1 MIRFTALNSLHA
13 SRPIEA
19 NNNHKKS
26 DIFGKYVFT
35 NDKLEKYLGKV
46 AYKNF
51 ISSIDAGE
59 RISDDLADQIAA
71 AMKSWALEHNA
82 THYTHWFQPLTGLTA
97 EKHDSFLDVY
107 NGSGIEKFAGSALI
121 QQEPDAS
128 SFPSGGIRN
137 TFEARGY
144 TAWDPTSPA
153 FLMPSGGGF
162 TLCIPTIFISYTGEA
177 LDYKA
182 PLLKTLHQLDLAAT
196 AVCQYFDEQV
206 NKVTATLGV
215 EQEYFLIDAALFN
228 ARPDLVI
235 AGRTILGQSPAK
247 GQQLDDHYFGSIPER
262 VQAFMIDFEDE
273 CLKLGIPL
281 KTRHN
286 EVAPSQFECAPNFEE
301 VNLAVDHNQLLMDV
315 IDKVARRHHFRA
327 LLHEKPFANVNGS
340 GKHCNFSMGT
350 NTGVN
355 LLSPGKTPSRNLS
368 FLTFFVNTIKAVHDH
383 SELLRASIASP
394 GNDHRL
400 GANEA
405 PPAIISAFIG
415 EQLTKVLQ
423 SLKADGLDG
432 KADEAAGT
440 IAVNAPQIPNL
451 SKDTTDRNR
460 TSPFAFTGNKFE
472 FRAVGSTNNTSAP
485 MTVLAAAV
493 ARQLQLFKEEVDQK
507 INSGQDKEKAILAT
521 LRDYIKMSEAVLF
534 EGNNYSEAWLE
545 EAEARGLPHLKT
557 TPEALGAYES
567 QKAFDLFG
575 SLGVMNQRE
584 LKARHEIMLENYTMK
599 VQIESRLLG
608 ELAMTHVI
616 PASNAYLNELIDSL
630 SKLRTLDMDVDTRA
644 MEESIK
650 EISGRIGQIKSL
662 VREMIQA
669 RRAANNMENAR
680 DQAMSY
686 CEKVKPF
693 FDSIRKHCD
702 KLELIIDDSNWQL
715 PKYRELLFLR

>member
-1 MIRFTALNSLHA
+1 MIRFTALDSLRA
-13 SRPIEA
+13 SKPIEISTTQ
-19 NNNHKKS
+19 KKS
-26 DIFGKYVFT
+26 DIFAKYVFT

-46 AYKNF
+46 AFKSF
-51 ISSIDAGE
+51 SSSIEAGG

-71 AMKSWALEHNA
+71 AMKSWAMEHNA
-82 THYTHWFQPLTGLTA
+82 SHYTHWFQPLTGLTA
-97 EKHDSFLDVY
+97 EKHDSFLDIY
-107 NGSGIEKFAGSALI
+107 NGAGIEKFAGSALI

-182 PLLKTLHQLDLAAT
+182 PLLKTIHQLDLAAT
-196 AVCQYFDEQV
+196 AVCKYFDENV
-206 NKVTATLGV
+206 TKVTATLGI
-215 EQEYFLIDAALFN
+215 EQEYFLIDAALYN

-235 AGRTILGQSPAK
+235 SGRTILGQSPAK

-273 CLKLGIPL
+273 SLKLGIPL

-286 EVAPSQFECAPNFEE
+286 EVAPSQFECAPNFED

-315 IDKVARRHHFRA
+315 IDKVARRHNFRA

-355 LLSPGKTPSRNLS
+355 LLSPGKTPRRNLS
-368 FLTFFVNTIKAVHDH
+368 FLTFFINVIKAVHDQ

-415 EQLTKVLQ
+415 EQLTKVLE
-423 SLKADGLDG
+423 SLKADGLESDV
-432 KADEAAGT
+432 DEAGGT

-472 FRAVGSTNNTSAP
+472 FRAVGSSTNTSAP

-493 ARQLQLFKEEVDQK
+493 ARQLQLFKEDVDAK
-507 INSGQDKEKAILAT
+507 VAEGLATDKAILSV
-521 LRDYIKMSEAVLF
+521 LRECLKTSEKVLF
-534 EGNNYSEAWLE
+534 EGNNYSDGWVG
-545 EAEARGLPHLKT
+545 EAEKRGLPHVKT
-557 TPEALGAYES
+557 TPEALGAYGS
-567 QKAFDLFG
+567 QKAFDLFA
-575 SLGVMNQRE
+575 SLGVMNKRE
-584 LKARHEIMLENYTMK
+584 LRARHEIMLENYTMK

-616 PASNAYLNELIDSL
+616 PASNRYLNELIDSL
-630 SKLRTLDMDVDTRA
+630 SKLKTLDMDVDTSA
-644 MEESIK
+644 LKESVV
-650 EISGRIGQIKSL
+650 EISERLGSIKSL
-662 VREMIQA
+662 VREMILE
-669 RRAANNMENAR
+669 RKAANALSDPK
-680 DQAMSY
+680 DQAMAY

-693 FDSIRKHCD
+693 LESIRKHSD
-702 KLELIIDDSNWQL
+702 KLELLIDDSNWQL